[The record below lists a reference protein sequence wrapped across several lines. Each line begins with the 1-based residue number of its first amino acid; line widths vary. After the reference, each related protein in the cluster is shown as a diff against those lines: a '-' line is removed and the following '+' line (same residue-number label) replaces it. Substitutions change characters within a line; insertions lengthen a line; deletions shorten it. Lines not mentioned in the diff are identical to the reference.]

1 MEQRALN
8 INYCLITNIYS
19 YLVVSGGQS
28 SNLFLNVV
36 HFFNASVNL
45 TSVVAYDSSFPALV
59 CNMPC
64 SIELPEMKD

>member
-28 SNLFLNVV
+28 SKLFLNVV
-36 HFFNASVNL
+36 NFFNASVN
-45 TSVVAYDSSFPALV
+45 
-59 CNMPC
+59 
-64 SIELPEMKD
+64 